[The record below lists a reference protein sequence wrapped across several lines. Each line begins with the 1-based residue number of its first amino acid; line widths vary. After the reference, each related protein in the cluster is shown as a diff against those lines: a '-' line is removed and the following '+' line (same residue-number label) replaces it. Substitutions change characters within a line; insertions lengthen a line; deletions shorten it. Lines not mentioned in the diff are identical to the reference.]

1 MLEAMKTLVK
11 IRLDGIDRCIG
22 SRRKKGDGMMDYL
35 TVPESF
41 ADGSV
46 NKDLMKITDSKI
58 VIAGQKMHLKND
70 HPRHSQRGIGE
81 RAAKWLQ

>member
-1 MLEAMKTLVK
+1 MHRE
-11 IRLDGIDRCIG
+11 
-22 SRRKKGDGMMDYL
+22 SSEKGDGMMDYL
-35 TVPESF
+35 TVTESF

-58 VIAGQKMHLKND
+58 VIAGQKMHQKND

-81 RAAKWLQ
+81 RSAA

>member
-1 MLEAMKTLVK
+1 
-11 IRLDGIDRCIG
+11 
-22 SRRKKGDGMMDYL
+22 MMDYL
-35 TVPESF
+35 TVTESF

-58 VIAGQKMHLKND
+58 VIAGQKMHQKND

-81 RAAKWLQ
+81 RSAA